1 MDSPQELQELLRR
14 IQEGSQ
20 EAMQELYDRYSHH
33 VLRVVRRRLDQK
45 LRAKFDSA
53 DFAQAV
59 WLSFFVQ
66 PRHQFQFQ
74 RPEELIA
81 FLANLAQNKLVDAL
95 RQRYGTRKYNINR
108 EHSLEGSAALQSLE
122 VADRQPS
129 PSQMLMAEDR
139 WEQLLAQ
146 QTPRD
151 RRILELLRQGFTH
164 EETARQVGVNEKTVR
179 RLIRKLDLGSTS

>member
-1 MDSPQELQELLRR
+1 MDSPQKLQELLRR
-14 IQEGSQ
+14 IREGSQ
-20 EAMQELYDRYSHH
+20 EAIQELYDRYSHH

-53 DFAQAV
+53 DFTQAV
-59 WLSFFVQ
+59 WASFFIE

-81 FLANLAQNKLVDAL
+81 FLANLARNKLVDVL

-108 EHSLEGSAALQSLE
+108 EHSLEGSAALRSRD

-129 PSQMLMAEDR
+129 PSQILMAEDI

-146 QTPRD
+146 QSPRD
-151 RRILELLRQGFTH
+151 RRILELLRQGCTH
-164 EETARQVGVNEKTVR
+164 EEAARQVGVNEKTVR
-179 RLIRKLDLGSTS
+179 RLIRKLDLESAL